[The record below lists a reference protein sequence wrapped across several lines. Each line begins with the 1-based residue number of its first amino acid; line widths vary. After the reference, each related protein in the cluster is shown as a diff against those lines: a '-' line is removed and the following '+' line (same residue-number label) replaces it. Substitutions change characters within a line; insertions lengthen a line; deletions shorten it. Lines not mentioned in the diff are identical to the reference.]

1 MEKLDFILKQAYYM
15 TGATITEVTSENEI
29 RTIYGYKDADNTIVP
44 VGTNRIEEIVNVYH
58 GSKPE
63 VMNYD
68 STGYYLIFRGP
79 KDSKYIIGPLLFVM
93 VSFKDMVRY
102 RRDNGIKD
110 VKYKIPV
117 YEFGRATALVS
128 IIHMELTGEMLPD
141 NWIWDEYL
149 SDVKVEAN
157 ELEKYELENVFQ
169 ERSRVAYEEEMQ
181 FLNGIEQGKL
191 PSGEMRLSPENV
203 DMLSKVGIFTK
214 DNDGLKQAEITF
226 VSGIVLA
233 TRAAIR
239 GGVPPFEMYTM
250 SDIFLQKM
258 TSAQNIMDMIRIY
271 IEACN
276 RIVQAVNEA
285 KSRKTSDLVETCKKY
300 IERHRNGKIVIADM
314 ARELG
319 KSQSYLA
326 RRFHE
331 ETGITLQ
338 QYALDQRLEA
348 GANMLKFSDERIG
361 DIAEYL
367 GFSSQS
373 HFSNLFMKKYGQ
385 SPAEYRRQNKII
397 DFKE

>member
-15 TGATITEVTSENEI
+15 SGATITEVTSENEI

-44 VGTNRIEEIVNVYH
+44 VGTNRIEEIVNAYH

-68 STGYYLIFRGP
+68 STVYYLIFRGP

-331 ETGITLQ
+331 ETGTTLQ
-338 QYALDQRLEA
+338 QYALNQRLEA

>member
-15 TGATITEVTSENEI
+15 SGATITEVTSENEI

-44 VGTNRIEEIVNVYH
+44 VGTNRIEEIVNAYH

-68 STGYYLIFRGP
+68 STVYYLIFRGP

-331 ETGITLQ
+331 ETGTTLQ
-338 QYALDQRLEA
+338 QYALNQRLEA
-348 GANMLKFSDERIG
+348 GANMSL
-361 DIAEYL
+361 
-367 GFSSQS
+367 
-373 HFSNLFMKKYGQ
+373 
-385 SPAEYRRQNKII
+385 P
-397 DFKE
+397 

>member
-15 TGATITEVTSENEI
+15 SGATITEVTSENEI

-44 VGTNRIEEIVNVYH
+44 VGTNRIEEIVNAYH

-68 STGYYLIFRGP
+68 SAVYYLIFRGP

-128 IIHMELTGEMLPD
+128 IIHMELTGEMLPN

>member
-1 MEKLDFILKQAYYM
+1 
-15 TGATITEVTSENEI
+15 
-29 RTIYGYKDADNTIVP
+29 
-44 VGTNRIEEIVNVYH
+44 
-58 GSKPE
+58 
-63 VMNYD
+63 
-68 STGYYLIFRGP
+68 
-79 KDSKYIIGPLLFVM
+79 
-93 VSFKDMVRY
+93 
-102 RRDNGIKD
+102 
-110 VKYKIPV
+110 
-117 YEFGRATALVS
+117 
-128 IIHMELTGEMLPD
+128 
-141 NWIWDEYL
+141 
-149 SDVKVEAN
+149 
-157 ELEKYELENVFQ
+157 
-169 ERSRVAYEEEMQ
+169 MQ

-276 RIVQAVNEA
+276 QIVQAVNEA

-300 IERHRNGKIVIADM
+300 IERHRNGKIVIADL

-331 ETGITLQ
+331 ETGTTLQ
-338 QYALDQRLEA
+338 QYALD
-348 GANMLKFSDERIG
+348 
-361 DIAEYL
+361 
-367 GFSSQS
+367 
-373 HFSNLFMKKYGQ
+373 
-385 SPAEYRRQNKII
+385 
-397 DFKE
+397 

>member
-15 TGATITEVTSENEI
+15 TGATITEVTGENEI
-29 RTIYGYKDADNTIVP
+29 RTIYGHKDADNTIVP

-68 STGYYLIFRGP
+68 SAVYYLIFRGP

-331 ETGITLQ
+331 ETGTTLQ
-338 QYALDQRLEA
+338 QYALNQRLEA